1 MKKVK
6 IISTDGYFGHDCTDE
21 FAKFGL
27 KIGDEIDVRPFVTN
41 PYVYQPI
48 EQGDVL
54 FIYKHQVED
63 VLEDIVIKFNKGE

>member
-6 IISTDGYFGHDCTDE
+6 IISVDGYFGHDYTDE

-27 KIGDEIDVRPFVTN
+27 KIGDEIYVKPFVTN
-41 PYVYQPI
+41 AYYYQPI

-54 FIYKHQVED
+54 FIYKHQVE
-63 VLEDIVIKFNKGE
+63 IINN